1 MKEAI
6 QNMKRYIGTTTRGI
20 RLPIVKK
27 GDDLVEVV
35 FDSVKNAIE
44 SENITVHDKDVIC
57 ITESLLARSQG
68 NYATCDDIAKNVA
81 DKFDDSFGVVFPIL
95 SRNRFSTVLKGL
107 AKSGRKLHI
116 LLSFPSDEV
125 GNHLMDENKL
135 YGTGINPYRDV
146 ITEAEYREYFGE
158 EVKHEFTGIDY
169 VKLYKEI
176 APNSEIYFSND
187 PRAIL
192 SYTKDVLVASIH
204 TREAIKREL
213 KDNGANLVYGLDD
226 ILAEPTDAHGY
237 NEAYGLLGSNMSG
250 PESIKLFPRDGKP
263 FVDALQKRLNEYFD
277 NHFEVMIYG
286 DGAFK
291 DPIGKIWELADPVV
305 SPAYTDGLEGTPS
318 ELKMKYLADT
328 ELKDLS
334 TEEMEK
340 VLIDR
345 IHEKDV
351 DLLGKD
357 ETLGTTPRRLTD
369 LLGSLAD
376 LTSGSGDKG
385 TPVVMVQGYF
395 DNYADN

>member
-1 MKEAI
+1 
-6 QNMKRYIGTTTRGI
+6 MKRYIGTTTRGI
-20 RLPIVKK
+20 RLPIVKE
-27 GDDLVEVV
+27 GDNLVDVV
-35 FDSVKNAIE
+35 FDSVKRAIE
-44 SENITVHDKDVIC
+44 SEGIKTRDKDIIC
-57 ITESLLARSQG
+57 VTESLVARSQG
-68 NYATCDDIAKNVA
+68 NYATVDDIAKDVA
-81 DKFDDSFGVVFPIL
+81 DTFDGPFGVVFPIL
-95 SRNRFSTVLKGL
+95 SRNRFSTILKGL

-146 ITEAEYREYFGE
+146 ITEAEYRELFGE

-187 PRAIL
+187 PRTIL

-204 TREAIKREL
+204 TRELIKREL
-213 KDNGANLVYGLDD
+213 KDNGGNLVLGLDD
-226 ILAEPTDAHGY
+226 ILAHKTDEHGY
-237 NEAYGLLGSNMSG
+237 NDQYGLLGSNMAG
-250 PESIKLFPRDGKP
+250 PEKIKLFPRDGQI
-263 FVDALQKRLNEYFD
+263 FVDALQKRLNEHFGT
-277 NHFEVMIYG
+277 HFEVMIYG

-291 DPIGKIWELADPVV
+291 DPVGKIWELADPVV
-305 SPAYTDGLEGTPS
+305 SPAYTSGLEGTPN

-328 ELKDLS
+328 ELKDMS
-334 TEEMEK
+334 TEEMEAAI
-340 VLIDR
+340 VDR

-395 DNYADN
+395 DNYAND

>member
-1 MKEAI
+1 
-6 QNMKRYIGTTTRGI
+6 MKRYIGTTTRGI

-27 GDDLVEVV
+27 GDDLVDVV
-35 FDSVKNAIE
+35 FDSVKKAIE
-44 SENITVHDKDVIC
+44 SENIVPKDRDIIC
-57 ITESLLARSQG
+57 VTESLVARSQG
-68 NYATCDDIAKNVA
+68 NYATVDDIAKDVA
-81 DKFDDSFGVVFPIL
+81 ESFDGPFGVVFPIL
-95 SRNRFSTVLKGL
+95 SRNRFSTILKGL

-146 ITEAEYREYFGE
+146 ITEAEYREHFGK

-187 PRAIL
+187 PRTIL

-204 TREAIKREL
+204 TRELIKREL
-213 KDNGANLVYGLDD
+213 KDSGANKVLGLDD
-226 ILAEPTDAHGY
+226 VLAKESTEHGY
-237 NEAYGLLGSNMSG
+237 NADYGVLGSNMAG
-250 PESIKLFPRDGKP
+250 PETIKLFPRDGQI
-263 FVDALQKRLNEYFD
+263 FVDALQKRLNEHFD
-277 NHFEVMIYG
+277 AHFEVMIYG

-291 DPIGKIWELADPVV
+291 DPVGKIWELADPVV

-334 TEEMEK
+334 TEEMQAAI
-340 VLIDR
+340 VDR
-345 IHEKDV
+345 IHEKDANLV
-351 DLLGKD
+351 GKD

-395 DNYADN
+395 DNYAND

>member
-1 MKEAI
+1 
-6 QNMKRYIGTTTRGI
+6 MKRYIGTTTRGI

-27 GDDLVEVV
+27 GDNLVDIV

-44 SENITVHDKDVIC
+44 SEGIKTRDKDIIC
-57 ITESLLARSQG
+57 VTESLVARSQG
-68 NYATCDDIAKNVA
+68 NYATVDDIAKDVA
-81 DKFDDSFGVVFPIL
+81 ESFDGPFGVVFPIL
-95 SRNRFSTVLKGL
+95 SRNRFSTILKGL

-146 ITEAEYREYFGE
+146 ITEAEYRELFGE

-187 PRAIL
+187 PRTIL

-204 TREAIKREL
+204 TRELIKREL
-213 KDNGANLVYGLDD
+213 MDSGANKVLGLDD
-226 ILAEPTDAHGY
+226 VLAKESTEHGY
-237 NEAYGLLGSNMSG
+237 NADYGVLGSNMAG
-250 PESIKLFPRDGKP
+250 PEKIKLFPRDGQI

-277 NHFEVMIYG
+277 NHYEVMIYG

-291 DPIGKIWELADPVV
+291 DPVGKIWELADPVV

-334 TEEMEK
+334 TEEMEAAI
-340 VLIDR
+340 VDR
-345 IHEKDV
+345 IHEKDANLV
-351 DLLGKD
+351 GKD

-395 DNYADN
+395 DNYAND

>member
-1 MKEAI
+1 
-6 QNMKRYIGTTTRGI
+6 MKRYIGTTTRGI
-20 RLPIVKK
+20 RLPIVKE
-27 GDDLVEVV
+27 GDNLVDVV
-35 FDSVKNAIE
+35 FDSVKRAIE
-44 SENITVHDKDVIC
+44 SEGIKTRDKDIIC
-57 ITESLLARSQG
+57 VTESLVARSQG
-68 NYATCDDIAKNVA
+68 NYATVDDIAKDVA
-81 DKFDDSFGVVFPIL
+81 ATFDGPFGVVFPIL
-95 SRNRFSTVLKGL
+95 SRNRFSTILKGL

-146 ITEAEYREYFGE
+146 ITEAEYRELFGE

-187 PRAIL
+187 PRTIL

-204 TREAIKREL
+204 TRELIKREL
-213 KDNGANLVYGLDD
+213 KDNGGNLVLGLDD
-226 ILAEPTDAHGY
+226 ILAHKTDEHGY
-237 NEAYGLLGSNMSG
+237 NDQYGLLGSNMAG
-250 PESIKLFPRDGKP
+250 PEKIKLFPRDGQI
-263 FVDALQKRLNEYFD
+263 FVDALQKRLNDYFGT
-277 NHFEVMIYG
+277 HFEVMIYG

-291 DPIGKIWELADPVV
+291 DPVGKIWELADPVV
-305 SPAYTDGLEGTPS
+305 SPAYTDGLEGTPN

-328 ELKDLS
+328 ELKDMS
-334 TEEMEK
+334 TEKMEAAI
-340 VLIDR
+340 VDR

-395 DNYADN
+395 DNYAND

>member
-1 MKEAI
+1 
-6 QNMKRYIGTTTRGI
+6 MKRYIGTTTRGI
-20 RLPIVKK
+20 RLPIVKE
-27 GDDLVEVV
+27 GDNLVDVV
-35 FDSVKNAIE
+35 FDSVKRAVE
-44 SENITVHDKDVIC
+44 SEGIQTRNKDIIC
-57 ITESLLARSQG
+57 VTESLVARSQG
-68 NYATCDDIAKNVA
+68 NYATVDDIAKDVA
-81 DKFDDSFGVVFPIL
+81 ASFDGPFGVVFPIL
-95 SRNRFSTVLKGL
+95 SRNRFSTILKGL

-146 ITEAEYREYFGE
+146 ITEAEYRELFGE

-187 PRAIL
+187 PRTIL

-204 TREAIKREL
+204 TRELIKREL
-213 KDNGANLVYGLDD
+213 KDNGGNLVLGLDD
-226 ILAEPTDAHGY
+226 ILAHKTDEHGY
-237 NEAYGLLGSNMSG
+237 NDQYGLLGSNMAG
-250 PESIKLFPRDGKP
+250 PEKIKLFPRDGQI
-263 FVDALQKRLNEYFD
+263 FVDALQKRLNEYVGT
-277 NHFEVMIYG
+277 HFEVMIYG

-291 DPIGKIWELADPVV
+291 DPVGKIWELADPVV
-305 SPAYTDGLEGTPS
+305 SPAYTDGLEGTPN

-334 TEEMEK
+334 TEEMEAAI
-340 VLIDR
+340 VDR

-351 DLLGKD
+351 NLLGKD

-395 DNYADN
+395 DNYAND

>member
-1 MKEAI
+1 
-6 QNMKRYIGTTTRGI
+6 MKRYIGTTTRGI
-20 RLPIVKK
+20 RLPIVKE
-27 GDDLVEVV
+27 GDNLVDVV
-35 FDSVKNAIE
+35 FDSVKRAIE
-44 SENITVHDKDVIC
+44 SEGIKTRDKDIIC
-57 ITESLLARSQG
+57 VTESLVARSQG
-68 NYATCDDIAKNVA
+68 NYATVDDIAKDVA
-81 DKFDDSFGVVFPIL
+81 ATFDGPFGVVFPIL
-95 SRNRFSTVLKGL
+95 SRNRFSTILKGL

-146 ITEAEYREYFGE
+146 ITEAEYRELFGD

-187 PRAIL
+187 PRTIL

-204 TREAIKREL
+204 TRELIKREL
-213 KDNGANLVYGLDD
+213 KDNGGNLVLGLDD
-226 ILAEPTDAHGY
+226 ILAHKTDEHGY
-237 NEAYGLLGSNMSG
+237 NDQYGLLGSNMAG
-250 PESIKLFPRDGKP
+250 PEKIKLFPRDGQI
-263 FVDALQKRLNEYFD
+263 FVDALQKRLNDYFGT
-277 NHFEVMIYG
+277 HFEVMIYG

-305 SPAYTDGLEGTPS
+305 SPAYTDGLEGTPN

-328 ELKDLS
+328 ELKGLS
-334 TEEMEK
+334 TEEMEAAI
-340 VLIDR
+340 VDR

-395 DNYADN
+395 DNYAND

>member
-1 MKEAI
+1 
-6 QNMKRYIGTTTRGI
+6 MKRYIGTTTRGI

-27 GDDLVEVV
+27 GDDLVDIV
-35 FDSVKNAIE
+35 FQSVKNAIE
-44 SENITVHDKDVIC
+44 SENIKVHDKDVIC

-81 DKFDDSFGVVFPIL
+81 DKFDGEFGVVFPIL
-95 SRNRFSTVLKGL
+95 SRNRFSTILKGL

-146 ITEAEYREYFGE
+146 LTEAQYREHFGE

-204 TREAIKREL
+204 TRELIKREL

-237 NEAYGLLGSNMSG
+237 NVEYGVLGSNMAG

-263 FVDALQKRLNEYFD
+263 FVDAVQKRLNEYFD
-277 NHFEVMIYG
+277 NHFEVMVYG

-305 SPAYTDGLEGTPS
+305 SPAYTDGLHGTPS

-328 ELKDLS
+328 ELKGLS
-334 TEEMEK
+334 TDEMEK
-340 VLIDR
+340 VIIDR

-395 DNYADN
+395 DNYAND

>member
-1 MKEAI
+1 
-6 QNMKRYIGTTTRGI
+6 MKRYIGTTTRGI

-27 GDDLVEVV
+27 GDNLVDIV

-44 SENITVHDKDVIC
+44 SEGIKTRDKDIIC
-57 ITESLLARSQG
+57 VTESLVARSQG
-68 NYATCDDIAKNVA
+68 NYATVDDIAKDVA
-81 DKFDDSFGVVFPIL
+81 ESFDGPFGVVFPIL
-95 SRNRFSTVLKGL
+95 SRNRFSTILKGL

-146 ITEAEYREYFGE
+146 ITEAEYRELFGE

-187 PRAIL
+187 PRTIL

-204 TREAIKREL
+204 TRELIKREL
-213 KDNGANLVYGLDD
+213 KDSGANKVLGLDD
-226 ILAEPTDAHGY
+226 VLAKESTEHGY
-237 NEAYGLLGSNMSG
+237 NADYGVLGSNMAG
-250 PESIKLFPRDGKP
+250 PEKIKLFPRDGQI

-291 DPIGKIWELADPVV
+291 DPVGKIWELADPVV

-334 TEEMEK
+334 TEEMEAAI
-340 VLIDR
+340 VDR
-345 IHEKDV
+345 IHEKDANLV
-351 DLLGKD
+351 GKD

-395 DNYADN
+395 DNYAND

>member
-1 MKEAI
+1 
-6 QNMKRYIGTTTRGI
+6 MKRNVGTTVRGI

-27 GDDLVEVV
+27 GDDLVDVV
-35 FDSVKNAIE
+35 FQSVKDAVE
-44 SENITVHDKDVIC
+44 SENIQVRDKDVIC
-57 ITESLLARSQG
+57 VTESLVARSQG
-68 NYATCDDIAKNVA
+68 NYATCDDIAKDVA
-81 DKFDDSFGVVFPIL
+81 EKFEDSFGVVFPIL
-95 SRNRFSTVLKGL
+95 SRNRFSPILKGL

-125 GNHLMDENKL
+125 GNHLMDVHQL
-135 YGTGINPYRDV
+135 YGTGINPYRD
-146 ITEAEYREYFGE
+146 ILTETEYRKLFGE

-169 VKLYKEI
+169 VNLYKEL

-187 PRAIL
+187 PCSIL

-204 TREAIKREL
+204 TRELIKRRL

-226 ILAEPTDAHGY
+226 ILSEPSDEHGY
-237 NEAYGLLGSNMSG
+237 NREYGVLGSNLAG
-250 PESIKLFPRDGKP
+250 PESMKLFPRDGQA
-263 FVDALQKRLNEYFD
+263 FVDELQKRLNE
-277 NHFEVMIYG
+277 HFGKHIEVMIYG

-305 SPAYTDGLEGTPS
+305 SPAYTSGLEGTPS

-328 ELKDLS
+328 ELKGLEPD
-334 TEEMEK
+334 EMQK
-340 VLIDR
+340 VLINR
-345 IHEKDV
+345 IQEKDE

-357 ETLGTTPRRLTD
+357 ETLGTTPRRITD

-385 TPVVMVQGYF
+385 TPVVMIQGYF
-395 DNYADN
+395 DNYSHN

>member
-1 MKEAI
+1 
-6 QNMKRYIGTTTRGI
+6 MKRYIGTTTRGI
-20 RLPIVKK
+20 RLPIVKE
-27 GDDLVEVV
+27 GDNLVDVV
-35 FDSVKNAIE
+35 FDSVKRAVE
-44 SENITVHDKDVIC
+44 SEGIQTRDKDIIC
-57 ITESLLARSQG
+57 VTESLVARSQG
-68 NYATCDDIAKNVA
+68 NYATVDDIAKDVA
-81 DKFDDSFGVVFPIL
+81 ASFDGPFGVVFPIL
-95 SRNRFSTVLKGL
+95 SRNRFSTILKGL

-146 ITEAEYREYFGE
+146 ITEAEYRELFGE

-187 PRAIL
+187 PRTIL

-204 TREAIKREL
+204 TRELIKREL
-213 KDNGANLVYGLDD
+213 KDNGGNVVLGLDD
-226 ILAEPTDAHGY
+226 ILAHKTDEHGY
-237 NEAYGLLGSNMSG
+237 NDQYGLLGSNMAG
-250 PESIKLFPRDGKP
+250 PEKIKLFPRDGQI
-263 FVDALQKRLNEYFD
+263 FVDALQKRLNDHFGT
-277 NHFEVMIYG
+277 HFEVMIYG

-291 DPIGKIWELADPVV
+291 DPVGKIWELADPVV
-305 SPAYTDGLEGTPS
+305 SPAYTDGLEGTPN

-334 TEEMEK
+334 TEEMEAAI
-340 VLIDR
+340 VDR

-395 DNYADN
+395 DNYAND

>member
-1 MKEAI
+1 
-6 QNMKRYIGTTTRGI
+6 MKRYIGTTTRGI
-20 RLPIVKK
+20 RLPIVKE
-27 GDDLVEVV
+27 GDNLVDVV
-35 FDSVKNAIE
+35 FDSVKRAVE
-44 SENITVHDKDVIC
+44 SEGIQNRDKDIIC
-57 ITESLLARSQG
+57 VTESLVARSQG
-68 NYATCDDIAKNVA
+68 NYATVDDIAKDVA
-81 DKFDDSFGVVFPIL
+81 ASFDGPFGVVFPIL
-95 SRNRFSTVLKGL
+95 SRNRFSTILKGL

-146 ITEAEYREYFGE
+146 ITEAEYRELFGE

-187 PRAIL
+187 PRTIL

-204 TREAIKREL
+204 TRELIKREL
-213 KDNGANLVYGLDD
+213 KDNGGNLILGLDD
-226 ILAEPTDAHGY
+226 ILAHKTDEHGY
-237 NEAYGLLGSNMSG
+237 NDQYGLLGSNMAG
-250 PESIKLFPRDGKP
+250 PEKIKLFPRDGQI
-263 FVDALQKRLNEYFD
+263 FVDALQKRLNDYFGT
-277 NHFEVMIYG
+277 HFEVMIYG

-291 DPIGKIWELADPVV
+291 DPVGKIWELADPVV
-305 SPAYTDGLEGTPS
+305 SPAYTDGLEGTPN

-334 TEEMEK
+334 TEEMEAAI
-340 VLIDR
+340 VDR

-351 DLLGKD
+351 NLLGKD

-395 DNYADN
+395 DNYAND

>member
-1 MKEAI
+1 
-6 QNMKRYIGTTTRGI
+6 MKRYIGTTTRGI
-20 RLPIVKK
+20 RLPIVKE
-27 GDDLVEVV
+27 GDNLVDVV
-35 FDSVKNAIE
+35 FDSVKRAVE
-44 SENITVHDKDVIC
+44 SEGIQTRDKDIIC
-57 ITESLLARSQG
+57 VTESLVARSQG
-68 NYATCDDIAKNVA
+68 NYATVDDIAKDVA
-81 DKFDDSFGVVFPIL
+81 ASFDGPFGVVFPIL
-95 SRNRFSTVLKGL
+95 SRNRFSTILKGL

-146 ITEAEYREYFGE
+146 ITEAEYRELFGE

-187 PRAIL
+187 PRTIL

-204 TREAIKREL
+204 TRELIKREL
-213 KDNGANLVYGLDD
+213 KDNGGNLVLGLDD
-226 ILAEPTDAHGY
+226 ILAHKTAEHGY
-237 NEAYGLLGSNMSG
+237 NDQYGLLGSNMAG
-250 PESIKLFPRDGKP
+250 PEKIKLFPRDGQI
-263 FVDALQKRLNEYFD
+263 FVDALQKRLNDYFGT
-277 NHFEVMIYG
+277 HFEVMIYG

-291 DPIGKIWELADPVV
+291 DPVGKIWELADPVV
-305 SPAYTDGLEGTPS
+305 SPAYTSGLEGTPN

-334 TEEMEK
+334 TEEMEAAI
-340 VLIDR
+340 VDR

-351 DLLGKD
+351 NLLGKD

-395 DNYADN
+395 DNYAND

>member
-1 MKEAI
+1 
-6 QNMKRYIGTTTRGI
+6 MKRYIGTTTRGI

-27 GDDLVEVV
+27 GDNLVDIV

-44 SENITVHDKDVIC
+44 SEGIKTRDKDIIC
-57 ITESLLARSQG
+57 VTESLVARSQG
-68 NYATCDDIAKNVA
+68 NYATVDDIAKDVA
-81 DKFDDSFGVVFPIL
+81 ESFDGPFGVVFPIL
-95 SRNRFSTVLKGL
+95 SRNRFYTILKGF
-107 AKSGRKLHI
+107 AKIGRKLHI

-146 ITEAEYREYFGE
+146 ITEAEYREHFGE

-187 PRAIL
+187 PRTIL

-204 TREAIKREL
+204 TRELIKREL
-213 KDNGANLVYGLDD
+213 KDSGANKVLGLDD
-226 ILAEPTDAHGY
+226 VLAKESTEHGY
-237 NEAYGLLGSNMSG
+237 NADYGVLGSNMAG
-250 PESIKLFPRDGKP
+250 PEKIKLFPRDGQI

-291 DPIGKIWELADPVV
+291 DPVGKIWELADPVV

-334 TEEMEK
+334 TEEMEAAI
-340 VLIDR
+340 VDR
-345 IHEKDV
+345 IHEKDANLV
-351 DLLGKD
+351 GKD

-395 DNYADN
+395 DNYAND

>member
-1 MKEAI
+1 
-6 QNMKRYIGTTTRGI
+6 MKRYIGTTTRGI
-20 RLPIVKK
+20 RLPIVKE
-27 GDDLVEVV
+27 GDNLVDVV
-35 FDSVKNAIE
+35 FDSVKRAIE
-44 SENITVHDKDVIC
+44 SEGIKTRDKDIIC
-57 ITESLLARSQG
+57 VTESLVARSQG
-68 NYATCDDIAKNVA
+68 NYATVDDIAKDVA
-81 DKFDDSFGVVFPIL
+81 ATFDGPFGVVFPIL
-95 SRNRFSTVLKGL
+95 SRNRFSTILKGL

-146 ITEAEYREYFGE
+146 ITEAEYRELFGE

-187 PRAIL
+187 PRTIL

-204 TREAIKREL
+204 TRKLIKREL
-213 KDNGANLVYGLDD
+213 KDNGGNLVLGLDD
-226 ILAEPTDAHGY
+226 ILAHKTDEHGY
-237 NEAYGLLGSNMSG
+237 NDQYGLLGSNMAG
-250 PESIKLFPRDGKP
+250 PEKIKLFPRDGQI
-263 FVDALQKRLNEYFD
+263 FVDALQKRLNDYFGT
-277 NHFEVMIYG
+277 HFEVMIYG

-291 DPIGKIWELADPVV
+291 DPVGKIWELADPVV
-305 SPAYTDGLEGTPS
+305 SPAYTDGLEGTPN

-328 ELKDLS
+328 ELKDMS
-334 TEEMEK
+334 TEEMEAAI
-340 VLIDR
+340 VDR

-395 DNYADN
+395 DNYAND

>member
-1 MKEAI
+1 
-6 QNMKRYIGTTTRGI
+6 MKRYIGTTTRGI
-20 RLPIVKK
+20 RLPIVKE
-27 GDDLVEVV
+27 GDNLVDVV
-35 FDSVKNAIE
+35 FDSVKRAIE
-44 SENITVHDKDVIC
+44 SEGIQTRDKDIIC
-57 ITESLLARSQG
+57 VTESLVARSQG
-68 NYATCDDIAKNVA
+68 NYATVDDIAKDVA
-81 DKFDDSFGVVFPIL
+81 ATFDGPFGVVFPIL
-95 SRNRFSTVLKGL
+95 SRNRFSTILKGL

-146 ITEAEYREYFGE
+146 ITEAEYRELFGE

-187 PRAIL
+187 PRTIL

-204 TREAIKREL
+204 TRELIKREL
-213 KDNGANLVYGLDD
+213 KDNGGNLVLGLDD
-226 ILAEPTDAHGY
+226 ILAHKTDEHGY
-237 NEAYGLLGSNMSG
+237 NDQYGLLGSNMAG
-250 PESIKLFPRDGKP
+250 PEKIKLFPRDGQI
-263 FVDALQKRLNEYFD
+263 FVDALQKRLNDYFGT
-277 NHFEVMIYG
+277 HFEVMIYG

-291 DPIGKIWELADPVV
+291 DPVGKIWELADPVV
-305 SPAYTDGLEGTPS
+305 SPAYTSGLEGTPN

-328 ELKDLS
+328 ELKDMS
-334 TEEMEK
+334 TEEMEAAI
-340 VLIDR
+340 VDR

-395 DNYADN
+395 DNYAND

>member
-1 MKEAI
+1 
-6 QNMKRYIGTTTRGI
+6 MKRYIGTTTRGI
-20 RLPIVKK
+20 RLPIVKE
-27 GDDLVEVV
+27 GDNLVDVV
-35 FDSVKNAIE
+35 FDSVKRAIE
-44 SENITVHDKDVIC
+44 SEGIKTRDKDIIC
-57 ITESLLARSQG
+57 VTESLVARSQG
-68 NYATCDDIAKNVA
+68 NYATVDDIAKDVA
-81 DKFDDSFGVVFPIL
+81 ATFDGPFGVVFPIL
-95 SRNRFSTVLKGL
+95 SRNRFSTILKGL

-146 ITEAEYREYFGE
+146 ITEAEYRELFGD

-187 PRAIL
+187 PRTIL

-204 TREAIKREL
+204 TRELIKREL
-213 KDNGANLVYGLDD
+213 KDNGGNLVLGLDD
-226 ILAEPTDAHGY
+226 ILAHKTDEHGY
-237 NEAYGLLGSNMSG
+237 NDQYGLLGSNMAG
-250 PESIKLFPRDGKP
+250 LEKIKLFPRDGQI
-263 FVDALQKRLNEYFD
+263 FVDALQKRLNDYFGT
-277 NHFEVMIYG
+277 HFEVMIYG

-305 SPAYTDGLEGTPS
+305 SPAYTDGLEGTPN

-328 ELKDLS
+328 ELKGLS
-334 TEEMEK
+334 TEEMEAAI
-340 VLIDR
+340 VDR

-395 DNYADN
+395 DNYAND

>member
-1 MKEAI
+1 
-6 QNMKRYIGTTTRGI
+6 MKRYIGTTTRGI

-27 GDDLVEVV
+27 GDDLVDVV
-35 FDSVKNAIE
+35 FDSVKKAIE
-44 SENITVHDKDVIC
+44 SENIEPKDRDIIC
-57 ITESLLARSQG
+57 VTESLVARSQG
-68 NYATCDDIAKNVA
+68 NYATVDDIAKDVA
-81 DKFDDSFGVVFPIL
+81 ESFDGPFGVVFPIL
-95 SRNRFSTVLKGL
+95 SRNRFSTILKGL

-146 ITEAEYREYFGE
+146 ITEAEYREHFGK

-187 PRAIL
+187 PRTIL

-204 TREAIKREL
+204 TRELIKREL
-213 KDNGANLVYGLDD
+213 KDSGANKVLGLDD
-226 ILAEPTDAHGY
+226 VLAKESTEHGY
-237 NEAYGLLGSNMSG
+237 NADYGVLGSNMAG
-250 PESIKLFPRDGKP
+250 PETIKLFPRDGQI
-263 FVDALQKRLNEYFD
+263 FVDALQKRLNEHFD
-277 NHFEVMIYG
+277 AHFEVMIYG

-291 DPIGKIWELADPVV
+291 DPVGKIWELADPVV

-334 TEEMEK
+334 TEEMQAAI
-340 VLIDR
+340 VDR
-345 IHEKDV
+345 IHEKDANLV
-351 DLLGKD
+351 GKD

-395 DNYADN
+395 DNYAND

>member
-1 MKEAI
+1 
-6 QNMKRYIGTTTRGI
+6 MKRFIGTTTRGI
-20 RLPIVKK
+20 RLPIVKQ
-27 GDDLVEVV
+27 GDNLVDIV

-44 SENITVHDKDVIC
+44 SEGIQPRDKDIIC
-57 ITESLLARSQG
+57 VTESLVARSQG
-68 NYATCDDIAKNVA
+68 NYATVDDIAKDVA
-81 DKFDDSFGVVFPIL
+81 ATFDGPFGVVFPIL
-95 SRNRFSTVLKGL
+95 SRNRFSTILKGL

-146 ITEAEYREYFGE
+146 ITEAEYRELFGE

-187 PRAIL
+187 PRTIL

-204 TREAIKREL
+204 TRELIKREL
-213 KDNGANLVYGLDD
+213 KDSGANKVLGLDD
-226 ILAEPTDAHGY
+226 VLAKESTEHGY
-237 NEAYGLLGSNMSG
+237 NADYGVLGSNMAG
-250 PESIKLFPRDGKP
+250 PEKIKLFPRDGQI

-291 DPIGKIWELADPVV
+291 DPVGKIWELADPVV

-334 TEEMEK
+334 TEEMEAAI
-340 VLIDR
+340 VDR
-345 IHEKDV
+345 IHEKDANLV
-351 DLLGKD
+351 GKD

-385 TPVVMVQGYF
+385 TPVVMIQGYF
-395 DNYADN
+395 DNYAND